1 MFNQPGELKAF
12 REIALRNLEENEG
25 GTIPPAHRH
34 LLKNP
39 RRPDFGP
46 LGPERVVDKFLD
58 IISFDEEMRDNTDW
72 LFMYLDTPGYEWH
85 GVEVMLGDLRA
96 DWRRTFNEFLARP
109 ACCRAQVQFIDDQ
122 YLRPAREAAREMGLQ
137 SVRAVG
143 LLADIQIAH
152 GTIPA
157 HVRTR
162 RNWPNYQTAS
172 ERHRIDIIVDAY
184 GNSPW
189 FERHR
194 NVAGGLPLDAYPF
207 EGPHVRSHVAVGVPV
222 VPERI
227 EVSGP
232 VPIARIEGEEIPEA
246 APHPTLRP
254 GDYGNDV
261 SLLQRLLAD
270 RGFMRDEEIDGILR
284 DATEAALRTFQKQN
298 RLTEDGVAGPETWA
312 ALSPVLEPG
321 DRGPAVKK
329 LQAALNEV
337 EDADLDVDGI
347 FGRETRRAVRA
358 VQRESG
364 IPADGV
370 VGPETRRHLEADL
383 TYDTWPAL
391 GPGMQGPEVE
401 TLQQFLADRR
411 LLTPGDVDGDFGPAT
426 ERAIRTLQD
435 GLGLNVDGYTDE
447 SVWKALVFEVSLGD
461 RGPVVRALQR
471 ELNDKWNADL
481 RIDGVFNHETDR
493 SVRSFQ
499 LAHKLKVDGVAGA
512 LTWRRLIS
520 YIPEPAPFIQPGEQ
534 PQPQL

>member
-1 MFNQPGELKAF
+1 MLQVMKCAALLQKLEHLDALALSARDVMTMATIEGA
-12 REIALRNLEENEG
+12 RALRLDNDLGSLEPG
-25 GTIPPAHRH
+25 KRADLVRFSGSGVRLAYIHDPYQQLVYGASPQDAADVWVDGR
-34 LLKNP
+34 
-39 RRPDFGP
+39 
-46 LGPERVVDKFLD
+46 RVVADGRLCG
-58 IISFDEEMRDNTDW
+58 IDEGSIVAE
-72 LFMYLDTPGYEWH
+72 
-85 GVEVMLGDLRA
+85 
-96 DWRRTFNEFLARP
+96 
-109 ACCRAQVQFIDDQ
+109 
-122 YLRPAREAAREMGLQ
+122 AREAAREMGLQ
-137 SVRAVG
+137 SVRGVG

-162 RNWPNYQTAS
+162 RSWPNYQTAS

-207 EGPHVRSHVAVGVPV
+207 DGPHVRSHVAVGVPV

-270 RGFMRDEEIDGILR
+270 RGFMREEEIDGILR

-298 RLTEDGVAGPETWA
+298 RLTEDGMAGPETWA

-493 SVRSFQ
+493 AVRSFQ